1 MNKHFTTYVSLLSAI
16 YNHNKEKVAKSDRTK
31 VGRHSLYGVSLDLD
45 LSGNKLP
52 VETTRKINP
61 AISIGE
67 MQWFMSGSNLIKDLK
82 KLGGGSIWDSW
93 TYVPHESDES
103 VKALI
108 KTKTLKQ
115 QQEYHASNK
124 EHLPY
129 SDHASIGPMYGQ
141 VLRNS
146 GYCEVDQLAT
156 CLTQIITNPTSSRI
170 CATTWF
176 PDLIPSSE
184 KQQPWMNVAN
194 GEAALAPCHGS
205 FIQFFV
211 EDGALSLMMVQRSAD
226 VPVGLVHNIT
236 QYGFLLNYFA
246 HITGLKTGMLMIR
259 LGDAHIYADQMD
271 MASTQIYREPTEYPV
286 ITFSKETGEPFGNL
300 AKLCAEMSG
309 KDHIDYI
316 NMCAGYLDTINDGPI
331 KYEVSPYQSH
341 GEIKYPVAV

>member
-16 YNHNKEKVAKSDRTK
+16 YHHNKEKMAKADRTK

-61 AISIGE
+61 NISIGE

-82 KLGGGSIWDSW
+82 SLGGGSFWDSW

-108 KTKTLKQ
+108 KNSEVKQ
-115 QQEYHASNK
+115 QQEFHQNNSELVVQAEHAG
-124 EHLPY
+124 
-129 SDHASIGPMYGQ
+129 IGPMYGQ

-146 GYCEVDQLAT
+146 SHCEVDQLAN

-184 KQQPWMNVAN
+184 KQKPWINVAK

-211 EDGALSLMMVQRSAD
+211 EDDTLSLMMVQRSAD

-259 LGDAHIYADQMD
+259 LGDAHIYANQMD
-271 MASTQIYREPTEYPV
+271 MASTQIYREPTAYPV
-286 ITFSKETGEPFGNL
+286 ITFGKDSGEVFGNL
-300 AKLCAEMSG
+300 AKLC
-309 KDHIDYI
+309 KDTPLKTHIDYI
-316 NMCAGYLDTINDGPI
+316 NICAGYLDTINDGPI
-331 KYEVSPYQSH
+331 KYEISPYQSH